1 MRLFHVSEE
10 DDIPIFVPR
19 IPNRNDLDQQ
29 KGLVWAI
36 NEQCLPNYL
45 TPRNCPRVTFHCN
58 ENTTEYDKKTY
69 LSSETINHVIAIEH
83 KWFERMKNTTLY
95 LYEFETTDFYLQDRC
110 AGYYVSEKAQVPI
123 NKIIIDDLFKELINR
138 NVEVRIIDNLWDL
151 CNKIQNTSFNWSM
164 CRMGFAERKK

>member
-83 KWFERMKNTTLY
+83 IWFERMKSTKNILDNI
-95 LYEFETTDFYLQDRC
+95 FM
-110 AGYYVSEKAQVPI
+110 VII
-123 NKIIIDDLFKELINR
+123 NGKL
-138 NVEVRIIDNLWDL
+138 EVRIIDNLCHL
-151 CNKIQNTSFNWSM
+151 CNKIKNISFNWSM
-164 CRMGFAERKK
+164 CRMGFDERKK